1 MPFLPPNQQRQS
13 TEGTSGTADLRKSA
27 NINTI
32 ISGNADIT
40 NLCLPLFCDEQRFS
54 RQILITNGDFFLMAA
69 PSNNVGQCMH
79 RPLSEHGSSIIMR
92 TTLIFIW
99 RSCQTT
105 LTLWAFLVYFDSYT
119 TTSRRHVDSFLAGNV
134 LAVLS
139 PIVISP
145 CRLCTCHLFLHVF
158 CLCALFFCQCIC
170 IVFFVVGG
178 QLRWANAFTGSLPL

>member
-40 NLCLPLFCDEQRFS
+40 NLCLPLFYDEQRFS

-79 RPLSEHGSSIIMR
+79 HPLTEHGSSIIMR
-92 TTLIFIW
+92 TTLLFIW
-99 RSCQTT
+99 RSCRTR
-105 LTLWAFLVYFDSYT
+105 LTLWAFLVYFDSDT

-145 CRLCTCHLFLHVF
+145 YMYMSFIFARFLFV
-158 CLCALFFCQCIC
+158 CIFFCQYIC

-178 QLRWANAFTGSLPL
+178 QPL

>member
-13 TEGTSGTADLRKSA
+13 TEGTSSTADLRKSA

-40 NLCLPLFCDEQRFS
+40 NLCLPLFYDEQRFS
-54 RQILITNGDFFLMAA
+54 RQILITNEDFFLMAA

-79 RPLSEHGSSIIMR
+79 HPLTEHGSSIIMR

-99 RSCQTT
+99 RSCRTR
-105 LTLWAFLVYFDSYT
+105 LTLWAFLVYFDSD

-139 PIVISP
+139 PIVVSP
-145 CRLCTCHLFLHVF
+145 YMYMSFIFARFFVCVHFFLSVYLYCVF
-158 CLCALFFCQCIC
+158 CCGRPATM
-170 IVFFVVGG
+170 G
-178 QLRWANAFTGSLPL
+178 